1 MTEENDFTEKPC
13 NCGHTMA
20 EVINA
25 EQGYRVGWWCPKCGD
40 FDKAVGRERKY
51 VRIPT

>member
-1 MTEENDFTEKPC
+1 MTEENELIEKLC
-13 NCGHTMA
+13 KCGHTMA

-25 EQGYRVGWWCPKCGD
+25 EKGFRVGWWCLKCGD

-51 VRIPT
+51 IRLN